1 MILDNMKLKHRDMSQ
16 KGFALFI
23 AIGVTSILLLV
34 SMALVNV
41 SLKQTLI
48 ASSSRESQR
57 AFYAADNGI
66 ECVLYWETINPAP
79 IGTPGE
85 SPFDPFGGQNIVC
98 NGQTFLVGGGGSSDL
113 TSEFTLNFDDGTCAV
128 VEVTKDGTATKIES
142 RGRNSCDTS
151 NTRRVERGVRVQYGS

>member
-1 MILDNMKLKHRDMSQ
+1 MILDNMKSKYHTSQ

-41 SLKQTLI
+41 ALKQTLI

-66 ECVLYWETINPAP
+66 ECVLYWETINP
-79 IGTPGE
+79 TNPGE
-85 SPFDPFGGQNIVC
+85 SPFDPSGGQNIVC
-98 NGQTFLVGGGGSSDL
+98 DGQTFAVGGSQ

-128 VEVTKDGTATKIES
+128 VEVNKVGTLTTINS